1 MTDPIDPERA
11 AIEAVVQDYFL
22 GMYQGDGARLA
33 RIFHPQC
40 WLFGE
45 NPNGCHAFPVAGF
58 IEQMTSGTPP
68 KAAGEPFDMTL
79 VALDRTGSVATAKL
93 AVRYQGRRYTDYLTL
108 QKAEGAWQVVGKLF
122 YTED

>member
-1 MTDPIDPERA
+1 MTDTNDQERDV
-11 AIEAVVQDYFL
+11 IEAVVQDYFL
-22 GMYQGDGARLA
+22 GMYEGDEARLT
-33 RIFHPQC
+33 RIFHDQC

-58 IEQMTSGTPP
+58 IAQMTEGTPP
-68 KAAGEPFDMTL
+68 KAAGEPFDMAL

-108 QKAEGAWQVVGKLF
+108 QKADGAWRIVGKLF